1 MSSSAPIHAAQSTA
15 LSSAT
20 HQPSASGSEDFAN
33 ARIDVTTLGD
43 LLLKAYDRF
52 PNKPA
57 LVFPDSS
64 QTYAELVTN
73 ALRIARGLQA
83 LGVKP
88 RDHVGIL
95 LPTSPHL
102 VEAFFAIAFCGA
114 TSVMVNARY
123 RASELAYVI
132 ENADLATVLTTDA
145 VAEQVNFVE
154 RLTAALPGLTHS
166 KNALQLQLDETPR
179 LRNIVLLGTSKPT
192 GFVTESEFFAAAE
205 TRTDNDVHRSRIGTY
220 VRDVGMILYTSGTTA
235 NPKGCLLT
243 HEALVR
249 NAIVLGRYR
258 WRYTAAEKVWSPLPL
273 FHIAAMLGMLAA
285 FDAGGTFLGMAH
297 FDPGVSLQ
305 MIQEH
310 KATMMFCPF
319 VTFLQAMLFH
329 PDFEST
335 DLSSLRLGN
344 TCFAAQPKSVGE
356 AYRKAIPGTLQVG
369 TFGMTE
375 ASGIV
380 ATGGWEMDREL
391 GFSKLGWPLL
401 GQEVRIVDPDT
412 GKNVPTGERGE
423 VLIRGFNLFDGYY
436 RDAAKTAEALDRD
449 GWYHSG
455 DIGSLDDSGHM
466 MFHGRFKDMLKVG
479 GENVAAAEIEALLAR
494 HPAVKLAQIV
504 GIPDPK
510 YAEVPAAYV
519 ELKPNATATEAEL
532 IEFCR
537 GEVSGFKVPRHVR
550 FVTEWPMST
559 SKIQKFQ
566 LRNALVKELGLDQ

>member
-1 MSSSAPIHAAQSTA
+1 MSSSAQIAAANAAINHTTIYDGED
-15 LSSAT
+15 L
-20 HQPSASGSEDFAN
+20 AS
-33 ARIDVTTLGD
+33 ARIDATTIGD

-52 PNKPA
+52 PDKTA

-73 ALRIARGLQA
+73 AMRMARGLQA
-83 LGVKP
+83 MGVKP

-95 LPTSPHL
+95 MPTSPNL

-123 RASELAYVI
+123 RASELAYVT
-132 ENADLATVLTTDA
+132 ENADLVTLLTTDA
-145 VAEQVNFVE
+145 IAEQVNFVE
-154 RLTAALPGLTHS
+154 RLTVALPALSHS
-166 KNALQLQLDETPR
+166 KNTQQLQLEETPR
-179 LRNIVLLGTSKPT
+179 LRNIVLFGKSTPA
-192 GFVTESEFFAAAE
+192 GFVTEAEFYAAAD
-205 TRTDNDVHRSRIGTY
+205 TRTENDVHRTRIGTY
-220 VRDVGMILYTSGTTA
+220 VRDIGLILYTSGTTA
-235 NPKGCLLT
+235 NPKGCLLS
-243 HEALVR
+243 HEAIVR
-249 NAIVLGRYR
+249 NSIVLGRYR
-258 WRYTAAEKVWSPLPL
+258 WQYTADEKVWSPLPL

-285 FDAGGTFLGMAH
+285 FDAGATFLGMAH
-297 FDPGVSLQ
+297 FDPGISLQ

-344 TCFAAQPKSVGE
+344 TCFAAQPKSVGD
-356 AYRKAIPGTLQVG
+356 AYRKAIPQTLQVG

-375 ASGIV
+375 ACGIV
-380 ATGGWEMDREL
+380 ATGGSGMEHEL
-391 GFSKLGWPLL
+391 GFTRLGTPLL
-401 GQEVRIVDPDT
+401 GQEVRIVDPVS
-412 GKNVPTGERGE
+412 GKDVALDERGE
-423 VLIRGFNLFDGYY
+423 VFIRGFNLFDGYY
-436 RDAAKTAEALDRD
+436 RDAEKTTEALDED

-455 DIGSLDDSGHM
+455 DIGSLDASGHL

-519 ELKPNATATEAEL
+519 ELKPNTQATEAEL

-537 GEVSGFKVPRHVR
+537 GEVSGFKVPRHIR

-566 LRNALVKELGLDQ
+566 LRNALLDELGLKDH

>member
-1 MSSSAPIHAAQSTA
+1 MTPSAPKSSAAA
-15 LSSAT
+15 SA
-20 HQPSASGSEDFAN
+20 ASDKPFAQGESLAH
-33 ARIDVTTLGD
+33 ARIDATTLGD

-52 PNKPA
+52 PDKEA
-57 LVFPDSS
+57 LVFPNSS
-64 QTYAELVTN
+64 QTYAELVAN
-73 ALRIARGLQA
+73 AMRMARGLQA
-83 LGVKP
+83 MGVKP

-95 LPTSPHL
+95 MPTSPNL

-123 RASELAYVI
+123 RANELAYVI
-132 ENADLATVLTTDA
+132 QNADLATVLTTDA
-145 VAEQVNFVE
+145 IADQVDFVE
-154 RLTAALPGLTHS
+154 RLSTALPGLAHS
-166 KNALQLQLDETPR
+166 KNTLQLQLSETPV
-179 LRNIVLLGTSKPT
+179 LRNIVLFGKSKPA
-192 GFVTESEFFAAAE
+192 GFVTETDFFAAADK
-205 TRTDNDVHRSRIGTY
+205 RSDDDVHRSRMGTY

-243 HEALVR
+243 HEAMVR
-249 NAIVLGRYR
+249 NAMVLGRYR
-258 WRYTAAEKVWSPLPL
+258 WQFTADEKVWSPLPL
-273 FHIAAMLGMLAA
+273 FHIAAMLGMLSA

-305 MIQEH
+305 MIEEH

-356 AYRKAIPGTLQVG
+356 AYRKAIPNTLQVG

-375 ASGIV
+375 ACGIV
-380 ATGGWEMDREL
+380 ATGGPGMEPEL

-401 GQEVRIVDPDT
+401 GQEVRIVDPETHKD
-412 GKNVPTGERGE
+412 VPVGERGE
-423 VLIRGFNLFDGYY
+423 VLTRGFNLFSGYY
-436 RDAAKTAEALDRD
+436 RDEVKTAEALDAD
-449 GWYHSG
+449 GWYHTG
-455 DIGSLDDSGHM
+455 DIGSLDDAGHM

-479 GENVAAAEIEALLAR
+479 GENVAAAEIETLLAR
-494 HPAVKLAQIV
+494 HPAVKLAQVV
-504 GIPDPK
+504 GIPDAK

-519 ELKPNATATEAEL
+519 ELKPNADASETEL

-537 GEVSGFKVPRHVR
+537 GEVSGFKVPRHIR
-550 FVTEWPMST
+550 FIAEWPMSA

-566 LRNALVKELGLDQ
+566 LRNALVKELGLEP

>member
-1 MSSSAPIHAAQSTA
+1 MTHSAP
-15 LSSAT
+15 LSPSISNATHSAT
-20 HQPSASGSEDFAN
+20 IHGESLAQ
-33 ARIDVTTLGD
+33 ARIDATTIGD

-52 PNKPA
+52 PQKEA
-57 LVFPDSS
+57 LVFSDSS

-73 ALRIARGLQA
+73 AMRMARGLQA

-95 LPTSPHL
+95 MPTSPHL

-123 RASELAYVI
+123 RASELAYVV
-132 ENADLATVLTTDA
+132 ENADLVTLLTTDA
-145 VAEQVNFVE
+145 IAEQVNFVE
-154 RLTAALPGLTHS
+154 RLSTALPGLSHS
-166 KNALQLQLDETPR
+166 KDTQHLRLDEAPR
-179 LRNIVLLGTSKPT
+179 LRNVVLFGQSRPA
-192 GFVTESEFFAAAE
+192 GFVTEGEFFAGADS
-205 TRTDNDVHRSRIGTY
+205 RSDNDVHRSRIGTY
-220 VRDVGMILYTSGTTA
+220 VRDIGLILYTSGTTA
-235 NPKGCLLT
+235 NPKGCLLS
-243 HEALVR
+243 HEAMVR
-249 NAIVLGRYR
+249 NAMVLGRYR
-258 WRYTAAEKVWSPLPL
+258 WQYTVDEKVWSPLPL

-285 FDAGGTFLGMAH
+285 FDVGGTFLGMAH
-297 FDPGVSLQ
+297 FDPGASLQ

-356 AYRKAIPGTLQVG
+356 AYRKAIPNTLQVG

-391 GFSKLGWPLL
+391 GFTKLGWPLL
-401 GQEVRIVDPDT
+401 GQEVRIIDPET
-412 GKNVPTGERGE
+412 GKDVPTGERGE

-436 RDAAKTAEALDRD
+436 RDEIKTAEALDHD

-455 DIGSLDDSGHM
+455 DIGSLDENGHM

-494 HPAVKLAQIV
+494 HPAVKLAQVV

-510 YAEVPAAYV
+510 YAEVPSAFI
-519 ELKPNATATEAEL
+519 ELKPNAQATEAEL

-537 GEVSGFKVPRHVR
+537 GEVSGFKVPRHIR
-550 FVTEWPMST
+550 FVSEWPMST

-566 LRNALVKELGLDQ
+566 LRNALVKELGLE

>member
-1 MSSSAPIHAAQSTA
+1 MTHSAPLSPSTSGTAAHRESLA
-15 LSSAT
+15 
-20 HQPSASGSEDFAN
+20 H
-33 ARIDVTTLGD
+33 ARIDATTIGD

-52 PNKPA
+52 PDKEA

-64 QTYAELVTN
+64 QTYTELVAN
-73 ALRIARGLQA
+73 AMRMARSLQA

-95 LPTSPHL
+95 MPTSPHL

-123 RASELAYVI
+123 RASELAYVT
-132 ENADLATVLTTDA
+132 ENADLVTLLTTDA

-154 RLTAALPGLTHS
+154 RLTAALPGLSHS
-166 KNALQLQLDETPR
+166 KDTQNLQLDEAPR
-179 LRNIVLLGTSKPT
+179 LRNIVLFGQSKPA
-192 GFVTESEFFAAAE
+192 GFVTEGEFFAGAD
-205 TRTDNDVHRSRIGTY
+205 TRSDNDVHRSRIGTY
-220 VRDVGMILYTSGTTA
+220 VRDIGLILYTSGTTA
-235 NPKGCLLT
+235 NPKGCLLS
-243 HEALVR
+243 HEAMVR
-249 NAIVLGRYR
+249 NAMVLGRYR
-258 WRYTAAEKVWSPLPL
+258 WQYTVDEKVWSPLPL

-285 FDAGGTFLGMAH
+285 FDVGGTFLGMAH

-344 TCFAAQPKSVGE
+344 TCFAAQPKSVGD
-356 AYRKAIPGTLQVG
+356 AYRKAIPNTLQVG

-391 GFSKLGWPLL
+391 GFTKLGWPLL
-401 GQEVRIVDPDT
+401 GQEVRIVDPET
-412 GKNVPTGERGE
+412 GKDVPTGERGE

-436 RDAAKTAEALDRD
+436 RDDVKTAEALDKD

-455 DIGSLDDSGHM
+455 DIGSLDESGHM

-494 HPAVKLAQIV
+494 HPAVKLAQVV

-510 YAEVPAAYV
+510 YAEVPSAFI
-519 ELKPNATATEAEL
+519 ELKPNAQTTEAEL

-537 GEVSGFKVPRHVR
+537 GEVSGFKVPRHIR
-550 FVTEWPMST
+550 FVSEWPMST

-566 LRNALVKELGLDQ
+566 LRNALVKELGLE

>member
-1 MSSSAPIHAAQSTA
+1 MSNSAHTAA
-15 LSSAT
+15 
-20 HQPSASGSEDFAN
+20 AN
-33 ARIDVTTLGD
+33 AAIDKPLAQGDDLARARIDVTTIGD

-52 PNKPA
+52 PNKEA

-64 QTYAELVTN
+64 QTYAELVDN
-73 ALRIARGLQA
+73 AMRMARGLQA
-83 LGVKP
+83 IGVKP

-95 LPTSPHL
+95 MPTSPQL

-132 ENADLATVLTTDA
+132 ENADLVTLLTTDA
-145 VAEQVNFVE
+145 IAEQVNFVE
-154 RLTAALPGLTHS
+154 RLSTAMPGLAHS
-166 KNALQLQLDETPR
+166 KDTLHLQLDEAPR
-179 LRNIVLLGTSKPT
+179 LRNIVVLGSSKPA
-192 GFVTESEFFAAAE
+192 GFVTESEFFAAADA
-205 TRTDNDVHRSRIGTY
+205 RSDLDVHRARIGTY
-220 VRDVGMILYTSGTTA
+220 VRDIGLILYTSGTTA
-235 NPKGCLLT
+235 NPKGCLLS

-249 NAIVLGRYR
+249 NSIVLGRYR
-258 WRYTAAEKVWSPLPL
+258 WQYGVDEKVWSPLPL

-344 TCFAAQPKSVGE
+344 TCFAAQPKSVGD
-356 AYRKAIPGTLQVG
+356 AYRKAIPNTLQVG

-375 ASGIV
+375 ACGIV
-380 ATGGWEMDREL
+380 ATGGWDMDREL
-391 GFSKLGWPLL
+391 GFTRLGTPLL
-401 GQEVRIVDPDT
+401 GQEVRIVDPET
-412 GKNVPTGERGE
+412 GVDVPLGERGE

-436 RDAAKTAEALDRD
+436 RDPVKTAETLDED

-455 DIGSLDDSGHM
+455 DIGSLDASGHM

-494 HPAVKLAQIV
+494 HPAVKLAQVI

-519 ELKPNATATEAEL
+519 ELKPNAQATEAEL

-537 GEVSGFKVPRHVR
+537 AEVSGFKVPRHIR
-550 FVTEWPMST
+550 FITEWPMST

-566 LRNALVKELGLDQ
+566 LRNALVKELGLEG